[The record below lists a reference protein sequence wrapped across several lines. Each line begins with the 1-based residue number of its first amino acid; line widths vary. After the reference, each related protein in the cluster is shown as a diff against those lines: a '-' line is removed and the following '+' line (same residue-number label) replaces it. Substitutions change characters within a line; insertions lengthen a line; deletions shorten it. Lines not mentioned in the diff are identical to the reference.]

1 MLKCGLSKRVI
12 TARIGI
18 RSGEDIQLPSAVTQ
32 LGTSLADVKMAD
44 LDRQIVSV
52 KLQIINIMLEIDS
65 SWFKK

>member
-1 MLKCGLSKRVI
+1 M

-44 LDRQIVSV
+44 LDKQTVSV
-52 KLQIINIMLEIDS
+52 ELQMINVMLDIDS
-65 SWFKK
+65 S